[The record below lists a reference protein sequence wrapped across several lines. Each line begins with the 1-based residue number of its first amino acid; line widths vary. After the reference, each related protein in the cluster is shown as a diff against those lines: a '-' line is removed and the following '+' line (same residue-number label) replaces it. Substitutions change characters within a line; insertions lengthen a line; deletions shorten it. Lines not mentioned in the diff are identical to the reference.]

1 MEDNNN
7 MKEIASASP
16 LLALEGSGGQSPEG
30 TSPTRALERAERTII
45 HHIINVGD
53 GFNFRKSISPFW
65 GVSKNNRTYIDT
77 SIFQGDVLWFC
88 QELGD
93 KFKVIGMCE
102 YTHAFDS
109 IDEPLIQ
116 LNIVE
121 RELQNWD
128 ERVVNDIQIHYRD
141 LYDTEGQGIFIDI
154 CRYASEI
161 SPYGDTYSKV
171 SDGELFKHY
180 DGFKFYAVPKKVL

>member
-7 MKEIASASP
+7 MKDSYSSSTTIGWDGP
-16 LLALEGSGGQSPEG
+16 
-30 TSPTRALERAERTII
+30 RRAERSVI

-53 GFNFRKSISPFW
+53 GFNFRKSNFPFW
-65 GVSKNNRTYIDT
+65 GVSQNNRTYIDT
-77 SIFQGDVLWFC
+77 SIFRGDVLWFC

-128 ERVVNDIQIHYRD
+128 ERVVNDIQIHYRN
-141 LYDTEGQGIFIDI
+141 LYDTGGQEIFIET

-161 SPYGDTYSKV
+161 SPYGEDC
-171 SDGELFKHY
+171 GLFKHY
-180 DGFKFYAVPKKVL
+180 DGFKFYAVPKKLYDSNKI